1 MEIKGKLIKIMP
13 TQQGTSKAGNVW
25 SKADFV
31 IETEGQN
38 PKEVAITAWGD
49 LIAKLPSVGS
59 NVTAH
64 INIESREYNDNW
76 YTNVNLWKI
85 DVVSEANPFQ
95 S

>member
-13 TQQGTSKAGNVW
+13 TQQGTSQAGKVW

-31 IETEGQN
+31 IETEGQY
-38 PKEVAITAWGD
+38 PKKIAITAMGD

-64 INIESREYNDNW
+64 INIESREYNEKW

-85 DVVSEANPFQ
+85 DVLTEASPF
-95 S
+95 